1 MSGPLVTI
9 GVPVYRG
16 QDVLPVTLECIRTQT
31 YRNLDVLISVDA
43 GDHDTARACEPFL
56 LRDSRFRMQV
66 QPSRL
71 GWAGNTDWTMRER
84 RGDFYIY
91 QQHDDQVSPT
101 YVADLVGAAMRS
113 PGSVLC
119 FARMECSGLLRVTQ
133 YGFPLSGTPTE
144 RIRDYLESMDCV
156 PFRGLMRGAALART
170 SGLLLSDFDPFDS
183 YGTENRLMAEL
194 ALQGDF
200 EFVPGPTY
208 YKRMHGANLN
218 LKRDNWSDR
227 QKLLAWACLAAW
239 MTEVVV
245 PAGQDFE
252 ERGQLFDAVLDR
264 FLVARANPWKRLI
277 PVARRLALTEARAM
291 RPVRA
296 LVHRLKQNR
305 KLASSVAGRW
315 MLYESND
322 PSSRAEL
329 LRLIF
334 DRLRSAGRFDPRSA
348 LQATWEGLEEKA
360 SKRFHASSS

>member
-16 QDVLPVTLECIRTQT
+16 QDVLPVTLESIRSQT

-43 GDHDTARACEPFL
+43 GDEDSARACEPFL
-56 LRDSRFRMQV
+56 RRDSRFRMHV

-91 QQHDDQVSPT
+91 HQHDDQVSPS
-101 YVADLVGAAMRS
+101 YVSDLVGAAMRS

-133 YGFPLSGTPTE
+133 YGLPFSGTPIE
-144 RIRDYLESMDCV
+144 RMRAYLETMDCV

-183 YGTENRLMAEL
+183 YGTEIRLMAEL

-208 YKRMHGANLN
+208 YKHMHGANLN
-218 LKRDNWSDR
+218 LKRDAWSDR
-227 QKLLAWACLAAW
+227 QKLLAWGCLAAW
-239 MTEVVV
+239 MMEVVV
-245 PAGQDFE
+245 PAGEDVE
-252 ERGQLFDAVLDR
+252 ERRLLFDAVLDR
-264 FLVARANPWKRLI
+264 FLVAKANPWKRLI
-277 PVARRLALTEARAM
+277 PVARRLALTEAKAM
-291 RPVRA
+291 QPVRA
-296 LVHRLKQNR
+296 FVHRLKQNR
-305 KLASSVAGRW
+305 RLATSVAGRW

-322 PSSRAEL
+322 PVPRAEL

-334 DRLRSAGRFDPRSA
+334 DRLKSAGRFDPWSS
-348 LQATWEGLEEKA
+348 LQTTWESLEEKTR
-360 SKRFHASSS
+360 KHFHAG